1 MAESS
6 FTRQAQLGAAL
17 RGLFREAEAGRR
29 YIEERWLR
37 DLRQYKG
44 VYDPEVA
51 ARLHP
56 RRSKAFLRLTRAKV
70 KAADARLMDVLFPGA
85 GERNWS
91 IAPTPVPEIDPLHKG
106 EIIARLLRET
116 GAEPEE
122 REVAAMVRAEAA
134 KACETMQREMEDQL
148 AESRYRE
155 VVREVIHSGNL
166 YGTGVLK
173 GPLVARSQAPVW
185 TRKPGRSG
193 GLGTWRLA
201 TRERLRPFIEFTPLW
216 DIYPDPAAR
225 GLSEA
230 RFIFQRHLMTRR
242 DLLALAARPDFDGQA
257 IEAHLAA
264 YPGGDAGLK
273 SHESGLALAG
283 SSQWGAAGTQA
294 AGRYEVLE
302 FWGSLEPEE
311 LAQAGADMDAES
323 DAFASVATG
332 TTANLWLLGD
342 RIIKAVAAPLP
353 GLRWPYHFYYFD
365 KDETSIFGEGL
376 ASIMRDPQHLFNASV
391 RAMLDNAAISAGPQI
406 EVNQDLLPEGEDP
419 TDIHPFRVWLRSGA
433 GLDAQYPAVRVSS
446 LPSHADE
453 LMAMAR
459 LFESYAHETTGIP
472 SAMHSEFDAAAGTV
486 RGLSMLLSAASIAL
500 KDQIKHFDDGVT
512 RPFITALYHWNMLFS
527 DKESLKGDYRVLARG
542 WSSLIARELSVEQ
555 LDAFASSTANSLDAP
570 YIRRGELLRRR
581 AMARGLGEDI
591 VRPDEEI
598 QAG

>member
-1 MAESS
+1 MSTARD
-6 FTRQAQLGAAL
+6 TRAGDQGQAL

-29 YIEERWLR
+29 DMEERWLR

-56 RRSKAFLRLTRAKV
+56 RRSRAFLRLTRAKV

-91 IAPTPVPEIDPLHKG
+91 IAPTPVPDLDARRAG
-106 EIIARLLRET
+106 EILARLRRERN
-116 GAEPEE
+116 AEPSE
-122 REVAAMVRAEAA
+122 RELTAAVRAEAA
-134 KACETMQREMEDQL
+134 RACEAMQREMEDQL
-148 AESRYRE
+148 AECRYRE

-173 GPLVARSQAPVW
+173 GPLVARSAFPTW
-185 TRKPGRSG
+185 SRGPRG
-193 GLGTWRLA
+193 GWRLV
-201 TRERLRPFIEFTPLW
+201 TRERLRPFLEFVPLW

-225 GLSEA
+225 RLGEA

-242 DLLALAARPDFDGQA
+242 DLLALAARPDFDGAA
-257 IEAHLAA
+257 IEEWLAVR
-264 YPGGDAGLK
+264 PDGDAGPK
-273 SHESGLALAG
+273 AHESGLALAG
-283 SSQWGAAGTQA
+283 PATNSRQA
-294 AGRYEVLE
+294 TGRYEVLE
-302 FWGSLEPEE
+302 FWGYLEPDDLDAVGAMGAGTDEADGSDG
-311 LAQAGADMDAES
+311 LAQSAP
-323 DAFASVATG
+323 
-332 TTANLWLLGD
+332 ANIWLLGD
-342 RIIKAVAAPLP
+342 SIIKAVAAPLP
-353 GLRWPYHFYYFD
+353 GLTWPYHFYYFD
-365 KDETSIFGEGL
+365 KDETSLFGEGL

-419 TDIHPFRVWLRSGA
+419 TDIHPFRVWLRSGS
-433 GLDAQYPAVRVSS
+433 GIDAQYPAVRVSS
-446 LPSHADE
+446 LPSHAEE

-459 LFESYAHETTGIP
+459 LFEAYAHETTGLP

-527 DKESLKGDYRVLARG
+527 DKEELKGDYRVQARG

-591 VRPDEEI
+591 VRSEDEARE
-598 QAG
+598 

>member
-1 MAESS
+1 MNDSRG
-6 FTRQAQLGAAL
+6 TRGAGPGPTL

-29 YIEERWLR
+29 DVEERWLR

-91 IAPTPVPEIDPLHKG
+91 IAATPVPEVDARRAG
-106 EIIARLLRET
+106 ELIARLRREN
-116 GAEPEE
+116 GVEPGE
-122 REVAAMVRAEAA
+122 RELAAAVRAEATR
-134 KACETMQREMEDQL
+134 ACEAMQREMEDQL
-148 AESRYRE
+148 AECRYRE

-173 GPLVARSQAPVW
+173 GPLVARSSAPAW
-185 TRKPGRSG
+185 TRGPGSG
-193 GLGTWRLA
+193 SWRLSS
-201 TRERLRPFIEFTPLW
+201 RERLRPFLEFVPLW

-225 GLSEA
+225 SLAEA

-242 DLLALAARPDFDGQA
+242 DLLALAGRPGFDA
-257 IEAHLAA
+257 ETIEAHLAA
-264 YPGGDAGLK
+264 HPHGDTGPKA
-273 SHESGLALAG
+273 HESGLTLAG
-283 SSQWGAAGTQA
+283 PAANTAQPVS
-294 AGRYEVLE
+294 RYEVLE
-302 FWGSLEPEE
+302 FWGFLEPEE
-311 LAQAGADMDAES
+311 LADSGVDLGEDEKAAA
-323 DAFASVATG
+323 AAP
-332 TTANLWLLGD
+332 ANVWLLGD
-342 RIIKAVAAPLP
+342 AMVKAVAAPLP

-419 TDIHPFRVWLRSGA
+419 TDIHPFRVWLRSGS
-433 GLDAQYPAVRVSS
+433 GLDAQYPAVRVST
-446 LPSHADE
+446 LPSHAEE

-459 LFESYAHETTGIP
+459 LFEAYAHETTGIP
-472 SAMHSEFDAAAGTV
+472 SAMHSEFDGAANTV
-486 RGLSMLLSAASIAL
+486 RGLSMLLSATSVAL

-527 DKESLKGDYRVLARG
+527 GKEELKGDYRVQARG

-555 LDAFASSTANSLDAP
+555 LDAFAASTANSLDAP
-570 YIRRGELLRRR
+570 YIRRAELLRRR
-581 AMARGLGEDI
+581 AAARGLGEDI
-591 VRPDEEI
+591 VRPEEEVRS
-598 QAG
+598 

>member
-1 MAESS
+1 MTEPSI
-6 FTRQAQLGAAL
+6 TRPANLGPAL

-29 YIEERWLR
+29 DTEERWLR

-91 IAPTPVPEIDPLHKG
+91 IAPTPVPEIDARRAG
-106 EIIARLLRET
+106 EIVARLRRET
-116 GAEPEE
+116 GSEPSE
-122 REVAAMVRAEAA
+122 RDVSAALRAEAGR
-134 KACETMQREMEDQL
+134 ACEAMQREMEDQL

-173 GPLVARSQAPVW
+173 GPLVSRVQAPSW
-185 TRKPGRSG
+185 TRGRNG
-193 GLGTWRLA
+193 AGWQLA
-201 TRERLRPFIEFTPLW
+201 MRERLRPFLEFVPLW

-225 GLSEA
+225 GLGEA
-230 RFIFQRHLMTRR
+230 RFLFQRHLMTRQ
-242 DLLALAARPDFDGQA
+242 DLLALSARPDFDGAA
-257 IEAHLAA
+257 IDAHLVAH
-264 YPGGDAGLK
+264 PGGDAGVK
-273 SHESGLALAG
+273 AHESGLAMAG
-283 SSQWGAAGTQA
+283 PVQA
-294 AGRYEVLE
+294 QPSGRYEVLE
-302 FWGSLEPEE
+302 FWGFLEPEE
-311 LAQAGADMDAES
+311 LAAIGADLGEGEAGGN
-323 DAFASVATG
+323 VAATAP
-332 TTANLWLLGD
+332 ANLWLLGD
-342 RIIKAVAAPLP
+342 TVVKAVAAPLP
-353 GLRWPYHFYYFD
+353 GQRWPYHFYYFD

-433 GLDAQYPAVRVSS
+433 GLDAQYPAVRVST
-446 LPSHADE
+446 LPSHAEE

-459 LFESYAHETTGIP
+459 LFEAYAHEITGIP
-472 SAMHSEFDAAAGTV
+472 SSMHSEFDAAAGTV

-527 DKESLKGDYRVLARG
+527 DNEELKGDYRVLARG

-581 AMARGLGEDI
+581 ASARGLGEDI
-591 VRPDEEI
+591 VRPDGEV
-598 QAG
+598 Q